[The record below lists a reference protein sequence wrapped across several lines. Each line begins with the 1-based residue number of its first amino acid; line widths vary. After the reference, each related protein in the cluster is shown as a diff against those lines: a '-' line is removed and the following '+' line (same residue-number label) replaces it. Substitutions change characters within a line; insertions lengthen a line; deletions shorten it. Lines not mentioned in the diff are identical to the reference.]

1 MLCVEED
8 GLNGVLIKKSEYNL
22 TKLNVVANLYVSGFT
37 CNDYTAYSFIVLVV
51 INQLNGFGVCGF

>member
-22 TKLNVVANLYVSGFT
+22 TRLNVVSNLYVSGVT
-37 CNDYTAYSFIVLVV
+37 CYDHTAYSFIVLVV

>member
-22 TKLNVVANLYVSGFT
+22 TKLNVVANLYVSGFNVT
-37 CNDYTAYSFIVLVV
+37 ITLHIHLLC
-51 INQLNGFGVCGF
+51 